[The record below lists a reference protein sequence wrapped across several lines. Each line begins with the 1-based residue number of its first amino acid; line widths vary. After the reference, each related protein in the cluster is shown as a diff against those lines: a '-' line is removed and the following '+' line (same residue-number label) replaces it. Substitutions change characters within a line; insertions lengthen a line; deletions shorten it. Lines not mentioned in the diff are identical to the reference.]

1 MLNKKLLLNTFCEF
15 GPILGFLV
23 AFELGDFTT
32 GVIAMMIATLISLIA
47 LRRLEKHTPMFALIS
62 SGSVLV
68 FGGISLFIHIPSIF
82 ILRDTLFDA
91 IFGSALLIS
100 VWMGKPI
107 FRYMFSG
114 VFAITDRGWNLLSLR
129 WGIFFLIL
137 AALNEWVRWT
147 LSPEDWVIAKM
158 LIILASVVFGSYQI
172 TLTKKERL
180 PHATAWGLVT

>member
-1 MLNKKLLLNTFCEF
+1 MISKKLLLNTLCEF

-23 AFELGDFTT
+23 AYELGDFMT

-47 LRRLEKHTPMFALIS
+47 LRYFEKHTPIFALLS
-62 SGSVLV
+62 SGSVLL
-68 FGGISLFIHIPSIF
+68 FGGTSLFIHIPSIF
-82 ILRDTLFDA
+82 ILRDTLFDSV
-91 IFGSALLIS
+91 FGSALLIS

-137 AALNEWVRWT
+137 ATLNEWIRWT
-147 LSPEDWVIAKM
+147 LSPEDWVIAKIF
-158 LIILASVVFGSYQI
+158 IILASVAFGSCQI

-180 PHATAWGLVT
+180 PHATAWGLVA